1 MSELGGERACT
12 IGLGKEWSER
22 KPAFHCEREI
32 VFTAQPRRPMPRSGM
47 SAQRRFAAPARLSAP
62 PPSSRPPAFLRQEN
76 HSAANSM
83 QGSGLPQCLP
93 VPNFRCEPPAG
104 IVPDIPVN

>member
-32 VFTAQPRRPMPRSGM
+32 VFTAQPRRPRPRSAM
-47 SAQRRFAAPARLSAP
+47 SAQRRFAASARLSAP
-62 PPSSRPPAFLRQEN
+62 PPSLTPSGVPATGKSL
-76 HSAANSM
+76 
-83 QGSGLPQCLP
+83 SGE
-93 VPNFRCEPPAG
+93 FYAG
-104 IVPDIPVN
+104 VGIATMFTRSEFQVRTACGNCA